1 MIGFKSRQ
9 KATLAIMEN
18 MIGFKYKQKATLATM
33 ESSMQAAGNKG
44 WEQNL

>member
-1 MIGFKSRQ
+1 LDSNP
-9 KATLAIMEN
+9 KATLATMEN
-18 MIGFKYKQKATLATM
+18 MIGFKYKQKATLTM